1 MGYLT
6 KMNGKY
12 GQNGFSAVGFSIL
25 GQAPRCVY
33 PLFLSVWPCKTIYR
47 KMLWFLI
54 HNHPSMDHAIQK
66 ITDCYSVK

>member
-25 GQAPRCVY
+25 GQPPRVSIK
-33 PLFLSVWPCKTIYR
+33 LTGQFLTNRERTHSAFGSATV
-47 KMLWFLI
+47 
-54 HNHPSMDHAIQK
+54 Q
-66 ITDCYSVK
+66 

>member
-25 GQAPRCVY
+25 GQPPSKRGLY
-33 PLFLSVWPCKTIYR
+33 LFLYIAVLRYHSKGHIIKVIQTTWTIACR
-47 KMLWFLI
+47 G
-54 HNHPSMDHAIQK
+54 
-66 ITDCYSVK
+66 IT

>member
-25 GQAPRCVY
+25 VQP
-33 PLFLSVWPCKTIYR
+33 
-47 KMLWFLI
+47 
-54 HNHPSMDHAIQK
+54 PSLGMFTNDN
-66 ITDCYSVK
+66 